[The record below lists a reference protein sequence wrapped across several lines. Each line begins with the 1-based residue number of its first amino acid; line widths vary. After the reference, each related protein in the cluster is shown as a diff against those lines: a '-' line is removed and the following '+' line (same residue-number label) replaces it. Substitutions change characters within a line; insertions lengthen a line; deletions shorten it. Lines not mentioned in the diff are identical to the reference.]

1 MGLAHSFHGFIS
13 AVVQLSREISDL
25 VSRLLQVRLKR
36 FAVGSRSG
44 DF

>member
-1 MGLAHSFHGFIS
+1 MGLAHSFHGFIG
-13 AVVQLSREISDL
+13 AVVQLPREISDL
-25 VSRLLQVRLKR
+25 VSRLLQVRLQT